1 MSISWCYVLLILEW
15 LTLVAELGTF
25 FVFFER
31 YRFSFTQN
39 LSRFKKLVFNTSV
52 LHLDDASAG

>member
-25 FVFFER
+25 LVFFVR
-31 YRFSFTQN
+31 YCFSFAQN
-39 LSRFKKLVFNTSV
+39 LSRFEKLVFNTGV
-52 LHLDDASAG
+52 LHLNDASAG